1 MFTLSLLDAK
11 DINPREVRVAHSA
24 NSADELAE
32 WIGGATYPGFT
43 EGRRQAA
50 LRGLVALA
58 QSHGLTTIDGGGW
71 AIRRY

>member
-11 DINPREVRVAHSA
+11 DVSPREVRVAHSA
-24 NSADELAE
+24 NSSAELVE
-32 WIGGATYPGFT
+32 WISNHPYPGFT

-50 LRGLVALA
+50 LRGLEALTL
-58 QSHGLTTIDGGGW
+58 SHGLTTIDGGGW

>member
-1 MFTLSLLDAK
+1 MYTLSLLDAK
-11 DINPREVRVAHSA
+11 DVSPREVRVAHSA
-24 NSADELAE
+24 NSSAELAA
-32 WIGGATYPGFT
+32 WIGNSTYPGFT

-50 LRGLVALA
+50 LRGLEVLS

>member
-1 MFTLSLLDAK
+1 MYTLSLLDGE
-11 DINPREVRVAHSA
+11 DVSPREVRNAHSA
-24 NSADELAE
+24 NSADELAA
-32 WIGGATYPGFT
+32 WIGSATYPGFT

-50 LRGLVALA
+50 LRGLEALS

>member
-24 NSADELAE
+24 NSSAELAA
-32 WIGGATYPGFT
+32 WIGSATYPGFT

-50 LRGLVALA
+50 LRGLETLTL
-58 QSHGLTTIDGGGW
+58 SHGLTAIDGGGW